1 MALATFAALW
11 YLRLISS
18 SIILL
23 SSALQGRLF
32 KAVPAYSI
40 PRSALGRYKGHEGRR
55 ARLYPAQV
63 RSSEA
68 FSQPSSW
75 VHRWL
80 IGRTTIGSS
89 EGFDVGMAGTY
100 GGSSSFRC

>member
-1 MALATFAALW
+1 M
-11 YLRLISS
+11 
-18 SIILL
+18 
-23 SSALQGRLF
+23 
-32 KAVPAYSI
+32 
-40 PRSALGRYKGHEGRR
+40 
-55 ARLYPAQV
+55 YPAQV